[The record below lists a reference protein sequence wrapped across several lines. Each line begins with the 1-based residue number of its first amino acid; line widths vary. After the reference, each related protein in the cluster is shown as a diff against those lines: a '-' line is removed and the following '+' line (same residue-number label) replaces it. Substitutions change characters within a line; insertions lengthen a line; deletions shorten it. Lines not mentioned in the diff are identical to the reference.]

1 MFRQRL
7 LPAVLLALGLGIFLL
22 LWPARRLHSENLVV
36 YLPNQCKLIP
46 IQRLNSTAYLPLLP
60 LLNLRGPVAGIEEK
74 KNSLKVWVGG
84 SQLQFHLNSG
94 KVRVNNN
101 LSATMPEPVLRV
113 NGEWMVPE
121 VFLSGVFPQLTGG
134 AMTYEPGSNRAFLE
148 GVHPISYAVRLQGEP
163 SGAQLVI
170 QFTGPVTAESAS
182 RNGKWLVFLRGAAV
196 KPLEPVIRFNDPYV
210 KELQFDDQD
219 GQPKL
224 IITPGEPNLN
234 FYPVL
239 TADHRE
245 LVLGFKSTA
254 AKPASGAAPAPSAQ
268 SLLTAAPPSAQ
279 PATAAQ
285 KVTPSAPPPQP
296 PPLPVI
302 ALDAGHGGPDSGARS
317 KDGILEKNL
326 VASLVAQV
334 SAALQ
339 ASQKFRIVLCRA
351 GDSDPS
357 IEDRTA
363 TANTARPLA
372 FVTFHAGEMGSQSPV
387 IRVYTYQQSD
397 PAAPGGAP
405 SAPPLFVPW
414 ESAQMPELGK
424 SATLAADL
432 AKQFSAISGATAPA
446 PMAAP
451 VRQLRSIAAPAVA
464 IELGSLSPTAPAG
477 ELNQPAFQQQVAKAA
492 AAAIEVFAGG
502 PAKP

>member
-7 LPAVLLALGLGIFLL
+7 LPAVLLALGLGVFLL
-22 LWPARRLHSENLVV
+22 LWPARRLRSENLVI

-46 IQRLNSTAYLPLLP
+46 IQRVGSTAYLPLLP
-60 LLNLRGPVAGIEEK
+60 LLNLHGPVAGIEEK
-74 KNSLKVWVGG
+74 RNSLKVWVGG

-121 VFLSGVFPQLTGG
+121 VFLSGVLPQLTGG
-134 AMTYEPGSNRAFLE
+134 GMTYEPGSNRAFLG

-196 KPLEPVIRFNDPYV
+196 QPLEPVIRFNDPYI

-245 LVLGFKSTA
+245 LVLDFKSTT
-254 AKPASGAAPAPSAQ
+254 AKAPSATLPASPTQ
-268 SLLTAAPPSAQ
+268 LPLATHPATGAQAAASAAQ
-279 PATAAQ
+279 PTAPA
-285 KVTPSAPPPQP
+285 P

-302 ALDAGHGGPDSGARS
+302 VLDAGHGGADSGARS
-317 KDGILEKNL
+317 MDGILEKNL

-334 SAALQ
+334 SSALQ
-339 ASQKFRIVLCRA
+339 SSQRYRVVLCRA

-363 TANTARPLA
+363 TANTARPAA
-372 FVTFHAGEMGSQSPV
+372 FLTFHAGEMGSQSPA
-387 IRVYTYQQSD
+387 IRVYTYEPSD
-397 PAAPGGAP
+397 PAALSGEPPAP
-405 SAPPLFVPW
+405 ALFVPW
-414 ESAQMPELGK
+414 ESAQMPELGRSK
-424 SATLAADL
+424 MLAADL
-432 AKQFSAISGATAPA
+432 AQQFSGVAGAVVPA
-446 PMAAP
+446 PISAP
-451 VRQLRSIAAPAVA
+451 VRQLRSITAPAVA
-464 IELGSLSPTAPAG
+464 IELGSLAPTVPAG
-477 ELNQPAFQQQVAKAA
+477 ALNQPAFQQQVAKAA
-492 AAAIEVFAGG
+492 AAAIEAFAGG